1 MVRFYTTADEAM
13 DLYAEHLRKEYPTH
27 LTPFHQRRAQDR
39 EAALAEAMVFWMLK
53 NMGLRPKMN
62 EVVGTGG
69 ADFICSQNFGPIFA
83 RREPTPESMFI
94 VEATSLDPD
103 AVSRNTS
110 IPNEVPE
117 DITGFHPAPQSRLIS
132 ARDGILAR
140 AFFRQRC
147 AAQPSRQSAFE
158 HKCSTAS
165 LLATGAAARHPRRQ
179 DRKPRRS

>member
-13 DLYAEHLRKEYPTH
+13 DLYAEHLQKEYPTH

-103 AVSRNTS
+103 AVSRFAVPSTLVNPPRKASIRTS
-110 IPNEVPE
+110 TRCMPNARPLKR
-117 DITGFHPAPQSRLIS
+117 ISKAKSIS
-132 ARDGILAR
+132 AGRLSPITMMTAASLA
-140 AFFRQRC
+140 
-147 AAQPSRQSAFE
+147 E
-158 HKCSTAS
+158 ISTARLCS
-165 LLATGAAARHPRRQ
+165 NCSPI
-179 DRKPRRS
+179 